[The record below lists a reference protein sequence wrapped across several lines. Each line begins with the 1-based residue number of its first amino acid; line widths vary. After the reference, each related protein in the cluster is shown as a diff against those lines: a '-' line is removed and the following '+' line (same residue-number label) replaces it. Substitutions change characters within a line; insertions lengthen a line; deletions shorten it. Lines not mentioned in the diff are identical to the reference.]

1 MCRDRLMKRKEN
13 NLVVIRERQRRDV
26 MWKDTQTE
34 TSSPRGPGSCGGV
47 ASGTRVR
54 REVFASEVGL
64 GSSRQLTVAVPGQ
77 IPRAGRTGSGVG
89 CSVVPADV
97 HIEGPVTGEA
107 WGRRRGPEFGQTCCN
122 SSPRRLGPAL
132 TSPARA
138 APTGVVASLLLRS
151 SSHQAPRPRPSF
163 EPYFVLPPPS
173 KVPPQML
180 PSLQGPS

>member
-26 MWKDTQTE
+26 LWRDTQTK

-47 ASGTRVR
+47 PSGTRVR

-107 WGRRRGPEFGQTCCN
+107 WGGRGG
-122 SSPRRLGPAL
+122 
-132 TSPARA
+132 
-138 APTGVVASLLLRS
+138 RS
-151 SSHQAPRPRPSF
+151 SDRPAVTRPQGISALHSQAPPSRAHQSGRV
-163 EPYFVLPPPS
+163 PAPS
-173 KVPPQML
+173 
-180 PSLQGPS
+180 